1 MRRQY
6 DDVRRMPDALI
17 EQKAWDY
24 IFRYIKKYN
33 TLPAYPLQLEDILDL
48 LDNIRVETRDL
59 EGEYGQGTLGALI
72 LDDREKIIALDESI
86 NPEKNKRKQGIYNFS
101 LAHETGHWV
110 LHAPAWLAAHRGE
123 SLFGDNG
130 EPLVLYRSH
139 HKSRKDEIERQ
150 ADKFASYLLMPE
162 KVVREEWLR
171 RYGDEVLDVHEELR
185 DKFFDPNRKLG
196 FYANV
201 QSWHA
206 IPCDRAYEFAP
217 AFGVSPI
224 AMQYRLADLNLLKL
238 EKDDDRQLTLF

>member
-6 DDVRRMPDALI
+6 DEVHRMPDGKI
-17 EQKAWDY
+17 EQKAWEY
-24 IFRYIKKYN
+24 TFGYVKKYGVQ
-33 TLPAYPLQLEDILDL
+33 PEYPLPLDEMLDL
-48 LDNIRVETRDL
+48 LDDIRVETRDL
-59 EGEYGQGTLGALI
+59 VGEYGPGTLGALI
-72 LDDREKIIALDESI
+72 LDGKEKIIALDSSI
-86 NPEKNKRKQGIYNFS
+86 DPEQNKRKKGIYNFS

-139 HKSRKDEIERQ
+139 HKSHKDEIERQ

-162 KVVREEWLR
+162 SEVRKEWQR

-185 DKFFDPNRKLG
+185 DKFFAPSRKLG

-224 AMQYRLADLNLLKL
+224 AMQYRLADLKLLKL